1 MRLVGHELPRL
12 VPSAIAERSQPQAM
26 CKQMVTAV
34 PLSNFVY
41 KKDYSLMTPNLII
54 IFKLFWVIET
64 FCKGS

>member
-1 MRLVGHELPRL
+1 MSFPVL

-34 PLSNFVY
+34 PSSNSVD
-41 KKDYSLMTPNLII
+41 KKDYTLMTPTLII
-54 IFKLFWVIET
+54 SFKVLVIET